1 MKFSVIIPARYAST
15 RLPGKPLVDIAGK
28 PMVQH
33 VYERAM
39 ESGATR
45 VCIATDDERIAR
57 AAASFG
63 AEAIMTSPDHPSGTD
78 RLAEAVT
85 LLGLDDD
92 HIVVNLQGDEP
103 MMPASLIHQVAED
116 LHAHAGAAVATLCE
130 RITTAA
136 ELFDPHVVKV
146 VMDEAGNALYF
157 SRAVIPWDRDAFS
170 VTTETLPEQAE
181 HYRHIGLYAYSAGF
195 IREYVQ
201 WPACP
206 LERMESLEQLRV
218 LWQGRRI
225 HVTVAGEHPGHAVD
239 TEEDLERVIRAMGGQ
254 SG

>member
-157 SRAVIPWDRDAFS
+157 SRAVIPWDREAFS
-170 VTTETLPEQAE
+170 ITTEALPEQAE
-181 HYRHIGLYAYSAGF
+181 HYRHIGLYAYRAGF
-195 IREYVQ
+195 IREYVR

-218 LWQGRRI
+218 LWRGRRI
-225 HVTVAGEHPGHAVD
+225 HVSVAAQRPGPAVD
-239 TEEDLERVIRAMGGQ
+239 TEEDLRRATEAMADQGW
-254 SG
+254 